1 MLWAGVPF
9 PPEMYRGP
17 PSPGRAVQASA
28 RTPAP
33 RVRTFT
39 SRRPPGR
46 ALGGGGRLPG
56 LQAGEKDLQNDSSR
70 SLPNENDHHR
80 KEVNI
85 TFINRHCIEEIDT
98 SSSRFGRNYM
108 EVCFPRI

>member
-56 LQAGEKDLQNDSSR
+56 LQAAAFLVSEGKGSQRGCSGIFFT
-70 SLPNENDHHR
+70 
-80 KEVNI
+80 K
-85 TFINRHCIEEIDT
+85 
-98 SSSRFGRNYM
+98 
-108 EVCFPRI
+108 

>member
-56 LQAGEKDLQNDSSR
+56 LQADTALRKLTLAVQDL
-70 SLPNENDHHR
+70 
-80 KEVNI
+80 
-85 TFINRHCIEEIDT
+85 EEIT
-98 SSSRFGRNYM
+98 WKSAFLVSEGKGSQRGCSGIF
-108 EVCFPRI
+108 FTK